1 MNGDYCN
8 SEYFQNS
15 EIYCHDIKSETEKY
29 ISNNSNPFNN
39 PTEYPEFNGNYSD
52 ITQGEI
58 QLEPD
63 LLEYRKL
70 KRFYSIGG
78 WSILGQFLI
87 SNFLG
92 TVIIYIIKKIL
103 FSMNNGADSNL
114 ISDYMSS
121 SSIIAG
127 INMLIYLISNVGFAF
142 LGMKMS
148 KISKSHL
155 VHTRDF
161 SFSKALQ
168 YCMSGF
174 FLWMVSSLLSS
185 GINDIFTHYG
195 YSTYV
200 MDMDGVAITGTGMVV
215 MTFYT
220 CIIAPLTEEIFFR
233 GMLLRVFSKANQRF
247 AIFITAFFF
256 GLSHHNIPQF
266 ILAFLVGIFLA
277 HITIKHNSIIP
288 SIIVHM
294 FLNSI
299 STAFSYIEEDYGYTI
314 TAILMFSMMI
324 MGLFMFAIF
333 REKDKIPAT
342 TPQQSRRG
350 ICIAKKSVM
359 FNTAIIIQVIYTF
372 ILIFM

>member
-8 SEYFQNS
+8 SDTYFRNS
-15 EIYCHDIKSETEKY
+15 EVYYHDLSETEY
-29 ISNNSNPFNN
+29 ILNDSNPFNN
-39 PTEYPEFNGNYSD
+39 PTEYPDFNGNYSD
-52 ITQGEI
+52 VTQDEI

-63 LLEYRKL
+63 FLEYRKL
-70 KRFYSIGG
+70 KRLYSIGG
-78 WSILGQFLI
+78 WAVLGQFLV

-92 TVIIYIIKKIL
+92 IVIMYIIKNIL
-103 FSMNNGADSNL
+103 RSMNTGADSGL

-121 SSIIAG
+121 SSIVAA
-127 INMLIYLISNVGFAF
+127 INMLIYLVSNVGFAF
-142 LGMKMS
+142 FGMKMA
-148 KISKSHL
+148 KIPKSHL
-155 VHTRDF
+155 IHTHDF

-174 FLWMVSSLLSS
+174 FLWTVSSLLSS

-200 MDMDGVAITGTGMVV
+200 VDMDGVAVTGTGMVL

-220 CIIAPLTEEIFFR
+220 CIVAPLTEEIFFR

-247 AIFITAFFF
+247 AIFVTAFFF

-277 HITIKHNSIIP
+277 HITIKHNSVIP
-288 SIIVHM
+288 AVIVHM

-299 STAFSYIEEDYGYTI
+299 STAFSYIGEDYNTI
-314 TAILMFSMMI
+314 TAILMFSMTI
-324 MGLFMFAIF
+324 MGLFMLAFF
-333 REKDKIPAT
+333 REKDKIPVT

-350 ICIAKKSVM
+350 ICIAKRSIM

-372 ILIFM
+372 VLIFM